1 MSEQNGHQPDRVDG
15 VLSIKNL
22 TAGYGKVPVVEGVNM
37 TAHAGQVTVLV
48 GLNGA
53 GKSTLLKAIAGVIK
67 SSSGQVI
74 LDGADVS
81 GKVPEALLRCGIAYV
96 PQVANVFPSLTVHEN
111 LKMGGYILRSGLQEK
126 VDEVC
131 ELFPDLKSALKRKA
145 KTLSGGQRHM
155 LAVARGLMVKP
166 LALLLDEPTA
176 GLSPKFEEALWERVL
191 AIKATGTALVVV
203 DQNVRRALGHAD
215 WGYVMALGRNL
226 ASGPGKDLVQ
236 SDEVGNLYA
245 ATT

>member
-1 MSEQNGHQPDRVDG
+1 MSEQTGRGEVRVDG
-15 VLSIKNL
+15 ILHVRDL
-22 TAGYGKVPVVEGVNM
+22 TAGYTKVPTIEGVNM
-37 TAHAGQVTVLV
+37 TARSGEVTVIV

-67 SSSGQVI
+67 QSGGQVL

-96 PQVANVFPSLTVHEN
+96 PQVGNVFPSLTVHEN
-111 LKMGGYILRSGLQEK
+111 LKMGGYILKSGVQEK
-126 VDEVC
+126 IEEVC
-131 ELFPDLKSALKRKA
+131 DLFPDLKSALKRKA

-166 LALLLDEPTA
+166 LALLLDEPTT

-191 AIKATGTALVVV
+191 AIRETGTALVVV

-226 ASGPGKDLVQ
+226 ASGSGTDLLH

-245 ATT
+245 ATA